1 MKNYKEVLQTFSQ
14 INQSKF
20 ELKNIKFENDTFDE
34 LYLQDL
40 MIYNDEIKEK
50 LNRDV
55 TSIFNNWVLS
65 KLRKKENISL
75 NIKGSTRSGKSLV
88 ALKHN
93 LNLAK
98 YYNKD
103 FGERIEKI
111 VCANQIEYRQ
121 KLSDAEFGD
130 GFQIDEN
137 DFATVGIGSNI
148 ESMQLRDLQ
157 NIIAKKNIHTTYL
170 TPKIFLNNV
179 SEIGLV
185 SFGKDLDNWL
195 SKFLLYSLKYTP
207 YTLMGYVVFD
217 VGIMF
222 QEFGCFLYKDTGG
235 CPNPN
240 KRKISELDQEL
251 IKGSFCLPESL
262 DLNNFVP
269 NTEEKK
275 MTKEEPCPFYDIC
288 SHPLCKYEHK
298 KDKWIKTKMIGGL
311 EARERERYILVFK
324 LIHALNCEFMCTE
337 NRLKVENVKNFKEI
351 KLLIKESIPSLTNMK
366 LGIAE
371 FETLCDTFKLMFFN
385 IDYML
390 RILNQVQ
397 DVNAESLLWRIKN
410 GETLQ
415 QKFINFKEQKKII
428 ENEPK

>member
-1 MKNYKEVLQTFSQ
+1 MKDYKEVIKTFTEP
-14 INQSKF
+14 NQRKF
-20 ELKNIKFENDTFDE
+20 ELRNIKFENDIFDE

-55 TSIFNNWVLS
+55 TGFFNNWVAN
-65 KLRKKENISL
+65 KLKKKENVSL

-93 LNLAK
+93 LNIAK
-98 YYNKD
+98 YYQKD

-170 TPKIFLNNV
+170 TPKVFLNNV

-185 SFGKDLDNWL
+185 SFGKDLENWL

-235 CPNPN
+235 CPNSN
-240 KRKISELDQEL
+240 KKKISELDKEL
-251 IKGSFCLPESL
+251 VNGSFCLPEGL
-262 DLNNFVP
+262 DLNNFQP
-269 NTEEKK
+269 NPDE
-275 MTKEEPCPFYDIC
+275 CPFYDVC

-298 KDKWIKTKMIGGL
+298 KDKWIQSKMVGGL
-311 EARERERYILVFK
+311 EARERERYMLVFK
-324 LIHALNCEFMCTE
+324 LIHGLNCAFMPTE
-337 NRLKVENVKNFKEI
+337 NRLKLNNVKNFKEI
-351 KLLIKESIPSLTNMK
+351 KLLIKELIPSLTNMK

-371 FETLCDTFKLMFFN
+371 FDTLCDTFKLMFFN
-385 IDYML
+385 TDYML
-390 RILNQVQ
+390 RILKQVQ
-397 DVNAESLLWRIKN
+397 DVNTESLLWSIEN
-410 GETLQ
+410 GEVIH
-415 QKFINFKEQKKII
+415 QKFINFKEQKKIT